1 MSFAWETT
9 PDDVALVLNRHAV
22 GGDADAICDE
32 HFDEAACARIERQV
46 LRCGDFDEHTDAA
59 QDEIE
64 EILNEL
70 GILPKRSS

>member
-9 PDDVALVLNRHAV
+9 LDDVALVLNRHGVRA
-22 GGDADAICDE
+22 DADAICDE

-46 LRCGDFDEHTDAA
+46 IRCDDFDEQSDAA

>member
-9 PDDVALVLNRHAV
+9 PEDVALVLNRHAV
-22 GGDADAICDE
+22 RADAHAVFDE
-32 HFDEAACARIERQV
+32 HFDDAACARIERQV
-46 LRCGDFDEHTDAA
+46 LRCDDFDEQSDAA
-59 QDEIE
+59 QDEIG

>member
-22 GGDADAICDE
+22 DGNADAIFDE

-46 LRCGDFDEHTDAA
+46 LRCDDFDEQTDAA

-64 EILNEL
+64 VILIEF